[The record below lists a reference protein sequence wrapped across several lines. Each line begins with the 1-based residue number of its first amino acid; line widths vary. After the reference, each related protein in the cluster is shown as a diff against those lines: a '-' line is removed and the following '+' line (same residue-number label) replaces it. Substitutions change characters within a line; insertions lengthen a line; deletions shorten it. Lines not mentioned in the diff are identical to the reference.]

1 MQNQMCSVDIIV
13 YNVDSG
19 FCEEETECNTREE
32 EITRAWEHNIEDINH
47 DSEIDQK
54 SRNLISS
61 PCPYSSSFT
70 TMKPEG

>member
-19 FCEEETECNTREE
+19 FFEEETECNTREE

-47 DSEIDQK
+47 DSEIWGRE
-54 SRNLISS
+54 S
-61 PCPYSSSFT
+61 
-70 TMKPEG
+70 E